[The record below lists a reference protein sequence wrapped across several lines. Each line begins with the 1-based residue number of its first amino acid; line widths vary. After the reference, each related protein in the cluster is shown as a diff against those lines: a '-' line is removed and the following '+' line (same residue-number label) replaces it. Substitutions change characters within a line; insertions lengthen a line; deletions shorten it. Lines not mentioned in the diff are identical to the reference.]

1 MDLELVANTIRVLTV
16 DAVQKANSGHPG
28 MPMGTAD
35 FAAVL
40 FLKHLKYFPQN
51 PDWPNRDRF
60 ILSPG
65 HGCMLLYSLL
75 HLAGYDLKIDELK
88 LFRQW
93 GSRTPGHPEHGLTP
107 GVETSTG
114 PLGQGCGNAAGMAL
128 AEAMLAER
136 FNTGAD
142 KIVDHYTYGICSDG
156 DLMEGVSH
164 EAFSLAGHLGLNKL
178 IFFYDCNHITIEG
191 STDLAYSDD
200 VRKRFEGYHWNVL
213 EIDGHDYAAIDQALT
228 HARQE
233 QSRPTL
239 IIGRTMIAK
248 GSPHMAGNA
257 EAHGAPLGIEEVKAT
272 KINLGFPGD
281 QEFIVPDEVRAIF
294 SARSEEMKNIY
305 QKWQN
310 NFENYRRN
318 NPDQAK
324 IWDDAHNLILPEKLE
339 KCLPVFDP
347 AKPVATRSAS
357 HKIIQALAK
366 AVPCLVGGSADLA
379 PSTRTIIDGAGDVG
393 PRAFAGRNFHFGI
406 REHAMGAILNG
417 IALHKGFRAYGAT
430 FFVFSDYFRPSIR
443 MACIMKL
450 PVIYVLT
457 HDSFYVGEDGPSH
470 EPVEH
475 TMALRLLPDMTVIR
489 PADPTE
495 TGAAW
500 IAALKNTGGPTAI
513 LLTRQN
519 VPVLDRAQLPPAAKL
534 EQGAYILWQSEKGRP
549 QFIIIATG
557 SEVDLALNA
566 ARALAKEEKEK
577 LRIRVVSMPSWELF
591 ERQPEKYRR
600 KVLPPSC
607 KMRLVIEAGR
617 TAGWEKYAGAK
628 GRIFG
633 LDHFGASAPYKVLAR
648 EYGFTTE
655 NIVRIVKEMT
665 NSMK

>member
-1 MDLELVANTIRVLTV
+1 MNLELAASTIRALTI

-40 FLKHLKYFPQN
+40 FLKHLKHFPKDAN
-51 PDWPNRDRF
+51 WPDRDRF
-60 ILSPG
+60 VLSPG
-65 HGCMLLYSLL
+65 HGCMLLYCLL
-75 HLAGYDLKIDELK
+75 HLAGYDLKLEELK

-93 GSRTPGHPEHGLTP
+93 GSRTPGHPEHGVTP

-128 AEAMLAER
+128 AEAMLAAR
-136 FNTGAD
+136 FNSAAG

-178 IFFYDCNHITIEG
+178 IMFYDCNRITIEG

-200 VRKRFEGYHWNVL
+200 VRKRFEGYRWNVL
-213 EIDGHDYAAIDQALT
+213 EVDGHNFDEIDRALSR
-228 HARQE
+228 ARQE
-233 QSRPTL
+233 QERPTI
-239 IIGRTMIAK
+239 IIGRTLIAK

-257 EAHGAPLGIEEVKAT
+257 EAHGAPLGPDEVKAT
-272 KINLGFPGD
+272 KANLGFAPD
-281 QEFIVPDEVRAIF
+281 SEFFVPDEVRADF
-294 SARSEEMKNIY
+294 ASRLAELEKIY
-305 QKWQN
+305 QKWQAD
-310 NFENYRRN
+310 FEAYRRN
-318 NPDQAK
+318 DAAK
-324 IWDDAHNLILPEKLE
+324 AQEWDEAHGLVLSPKLE
-339 KCLPVFDP
+339 KCLPAFDP

-357 HKIIQALAK
+357 HKIIQSLAK
-366 AVPCLVGGSADLA
+366 AVPYLVGGSADLA
-379 PSTRTIIDGAGDVG
+379 PSTRTIMDGAGDVG

-406 REHAMGAILNG
+406 REHAMGSILNG
-417 IALHKGFRAYGAT
+417 IALHKGFRAFGAT
-430 FFVFSDYFRPSIR
+430 FFVFADYFRPSIR

-475 TMALRLLPDMTVIR
+475 AMSLRLIPEMTVIR

-500 IAALKNTGGPTAI
+500 VAALKNTAGPTAI

-519 VPVLDRAQLPPAAKL
+519 VPVLDRAQLPPASKL
-534 EQGAYILWQSEKGRP
+534 EMGAYTLWQNEKGRP
-549 QFIIIATG
+549 KFIIIASG
-557 SEVDLALNA
+557 SEVQLALDA
-566 ARALAKEEKEK
+566 ARELAKDGLKV
-577 LRIRVVSMPSWELF
+577 RVVSMPSWELF

-600 KVLPPSC
+600 KILPPSC
-607 KMRLVIEAGR
+607 KMRLVVEAGR
-617 TAGWEKYAGAK
+617 SMGWEKYAGSK

-633 LDHFGASAPYKVLAR
+633 LDHFGASAPYKVLAK

-655 NIVRIVKEMT
+655 NIVRIVKEM
-665 NSMK
+665 MA

>member
-1 MDLELVANTIRVLTV
+1 MSLELVANTIRALTV

-40 FLKHLKYFPQN
+40 FLKYLRHFPED
-51 PDWPNRDRF
+51 PAWPNRDRF

-75 HLAGYDLKIDELK
+75 HLSGYDLKLDELK

-93 GSRTPGHPEHGLTP
+93 NSRTPGHPEHGLTP

-114 PLGQGCGNAAGMAL
+114 PLGQGCGNAVGMAI

-136 FNTGAD
+136 FNIGAD

-156 DLMEGVSH
+156 DLMEGISH

-178 IFFYDCNHITIEG
+178 IFFYDCNRITIEG

-213 EIDGHDYAAIDQALT
+213 EVDGHDYSAIDQALT
-228 HARQE
+228 QARQE
-233 QSRPTL
+233 QGKPTL

-257 EAHGAPLGIEEVKAT
+257 EAHGAPLGMEEVKAT
-272 KINLGFPGD
+272 KINLGFAGD
-281 QEFIVPDEVRAIF
+281 QEFFVPGEVRADF
-294 SARSEEMKNIY
+294 SARLEEMKNIY
-305 QKWQN
+305 RKWQN
-310 NFENYRRN
+310 DFENFRRN
-318 NPDQAK
+318 NPEKAK
-324 IWDDAHNLILPEKLE
+324 IWDDAHNLTLPEKLE

-357 HKIIQALAK
+357 HKIIQSLAK
-366 AVPCLVGGSADLA
+366 AVPYLVGGSADLA

-393 PRAFAGRNFHFGI
+393 PRSFAGRNFHFGI

-430 FFVFSDYFRPSIR
+430 FFVFADYFRPSIR

-475 TMALRLLPDMTVIR
+475 IMSLRLLPGMTVIR

-500 IAALKNTGGPTAI
+500 IAALKNMNGPTAI

-519 VPVLDRAQLPPAAKL
+519 MPVLDRAQFPPAAKL
-534 EQGAYILWQSEKGRP
+534 EQGAYILWQSEKGKP

-557 SEVDLALNA
+557 SEVELALNA
-566 ARALAKEEKEK
+566 ARELAKEGMK
-577 LRIRVVSMPSWELF
+577 IRVVSMPSWELF

-607 KMRLVIEAGR
+607 KIRLVIEAGR

-633 LDHFGASAPYKVLAR
+633 LDHFGASAPYKVLAK

-655 NIVRIVKEMT
+655 NIINIVREMVAG
-665 NSMK
+665 KK

>member
-1 MDLELVANTIRVLTV
+1 MNLELVANTIRALTV

-40 FLKHLKYFPQN
+40 FLKHLKHFPKDTAW
-51 PDWPNRDRF
+51 PDRDRF
-60 ILSPG
+60 VLSPG

-75 HLAGYDLKIDELK
+75 HLSGYDLALDELK

-93 GSRTPGHPEHGLTP
+93 NSRTPGHPEHGMTP

-114 PLGQGCGNAAGMAL
+114 PLGQGCGNAVGMAV
-128 AEAMLAER
+128 AEAMLAAR
-136 FNTGAD
+136 FNGGTD

-178 IFFYDCNHITIEG
+178 IFFYDCNRITIEG
-191 STDLAYSDD
+191 STDLSYSDD
-200 VRKRFEGYHWNVL
+200 VRKRFEGYNWNVL
-213 EIDGHDYAAIDQALT
+213 EVDGHDYAAIDQAL
-228 HARQE
+228 AQAKQE
-233 QSRPTL
+233 QGKPTM
-239 IIGRTMIAK
+239 IIGRTIIAR
-248 GSPHMAGNA
+248 GSPHMAGNS
-257 EAHGAPLGIEEVKAT
+257 EAHGAPLGPDEVKAT
-272 KINLGFPGD
+272 KINLGFAGD
-281 QEFIVPDEVRAIF
+281 REFFVPDEVRAVF
-294 SARSEEMKNIY
+294 AARLEEMQAIY
-305 QKWQN
+305 RKWQD
-310 NFENYRRN
+310 NFENYRRS
-318 NPDQAK
+318 NPEKAK
-324 IWDDAHNLILPEKLE
+324 EWDNAHNLALPDKIE
-339 KCLPVFDP
+339 KCLPAFDP
-347 AKPVATRSAS
+347 AKPVATRSAG
-357 HKIIQALAK
+357 HKIIQGLAK
-366 AVPCLVGGSADLA
+366 VLPYLVGGSADLA
-379 PSTRTIIDGAGDVG
+379 PSTRTIIDGGGDIG
-393 PRAFAGRNFHFGI
+393 KKAFAGRNFHFGI

-430 FFVFSDYFRPSIR
+430 FFVFADYFRPSIR

-470 EPVEH
+470 EPIEH
-475 TMALRLLPDMTVIR
+475 IMALRLIPEMTVIR

-500 IAALKNTGGPTAI
+500 IAALKNTSGPTAI

-519 VPVLDRAQLPPAAKL
+519 LSVLDRTQFPPASRL
-534 EQGAYILWQSEKGRP
+534 ELGAYTLWQNEKGRP
-549 QFIIIATG
+549 HFIIIATG
-557 SEVDLALNA
+557 SEVELALNA
-566 ARALAKEEKEK
+566 ARELVKDNKDK

-600 KVLPPSC
+600 KILPPSC

-617 TAGWEKYAGAK
+617 SAGWEKYAGPK

-633 LDHFGASAPYKVLAR
+633 LDHFGASAPYKVLAK

-655 NIVRIVKEMT
+655 NIVRIIREMLAV
-665 NSMK
+665 

>member
-1 MDLELVANTIRVLTV
+1 MNLELVANTIRALTV

-40 FLKHLKYFPQN
+40 FLKYLRHFPKD
-51 PDWPNRDRF
+51 PAWPNRDRF

-65 HGCMLLYSLL
+65 HGCMLLYGLL
-75 HLAGYDLKIDELK
+75 HLSGYDLALDELK

-93 GSRTPGHPEHGLTP
+93 NSKTPGHPEHGLTP

-114 PLGQGCGNAAGMAL
+114 PLGQGCGNAVGMAI

-136 FNTGAD
+136 FNSGAD

-156 DLMEGVSH
+156 DLMEGISH

-213 EIDGHDYAAIDQALT
+213 EVDGHDYAAIDQALT
-228 HARQE
+228 QARQE
-233 QSRPTL
+233 KGRPTM
-239 IIGRTMIAK
+239 IIGHTKIAK

-257 EAHGAPLGIEEVKAT
+257 EAHGAPLGADEVKAT
-272 KINLGFPGD
+272 KINLGFAGD
-281 QEFIVPDEVRAIF
+281 QDFVVPDEVRAAF
-294 SARSEEMKNIY
+294 AARLEEMKNIHR
-305 QKWQN
+305 KWQDD
-310 NFENYRRN
+310 FENYRRN
-318 NPDQAK
+318 NPGQAK
-324 IWDDAHNLILPEKLE
+324 TWDDAHDLKLPEKIE

-357 HKIIQALAK
+357 HKIIQSLAK
-366 AVPCLVGGSADLA
+366 ALPYLVGGSADLA
-379 PSTRTIIDGAGDVG
+379 PSTRTIIDGGGDIG
-393 PRAFAGRNFHFGI
+393 KNAFAGRNFHFGI

-475 TMALRLLPDMTVIR
+475 TMALRLLPGMTVIR

-500 IAALKNTGGPTAI
+500 VAALKNTNGPTAL

-519 VPVLDRAQLPPAAKL
+519 VPVLDRAQLPAASKL
-534 EQGAYILWQSEKGRP
+534 EQGAYILWQNEKGRP
-549 QFIIIATG
+549 HFIIIATG
-557 SEVDLALNA
+557 SEVQLALDA
-566 ARALAKEEKEK
+566 ARELVKEK
-577 LRIRVVSMPSWELF
+577 NDSLRIRVVSMPSWELF

-600 KVLPPSC
+600 KVLPPAC

-633 LDHFGASAPYKVLAR
+633 LDHFGSSAPYKVLAK

-655 NIVRIVKEMT
+655 NIVRIVKEML
-665 NSMK
+665 SA

>member
-1 MDLELVANTIRVLTV
+1 MNLELVANTIRALTV

-40 FLKHLKYFPQN
+40 FLKYLKHYPKDT
-51 PDWPNRDRF
+51 DWPDRDRF
-60 ILSPG
+60 VLSPG
-65 HGCMLLYSLL
+65 HGCMLLYCLL
-75 HLAGYDLKIDELK
+75 HLSGYDLALDELK

-114 PLGQGCGNAAGMAL
+114 PLGQGCGNAVGMAI
-128 AEAMLAER
+128 AEAMLAQR
-136 FNTGAD
+136 FNTAAE

-164 EAFSLAGHLGLNKL
+164 ESFSLAGHLGLNKL
-178 IFFYDCNHITIEG
+178 IFFYDSNHITIEG

-213 EIDGHDYAAIDQALT
+213 EVDGHDYAAIDQALT
-228 HARQE
+228 QARQE

-239 IIGRTMIAK
+239 IIGHTMIAK

-257 EAHGAPLGIEEVKAT
+257 EAHGAPLGVDEVKAT
-272 KINLGFPGD
+272 KINLGFPAD
-281 QEFIVPDEVRAIF
+281 QEFVVPDEVRAIF
-294 SARSEEMKNIY
+294 AARLEEMKNIH

-310 NFENYRRN
+310 DFENYRKN
-318 NPDQAK
+318 NADKAKLWDEAYHLAVPD
-324 IWDDAHNLILPEKLE
+324 KLE

-357 HKIIQALAK
+357 HKIIQGLAK
-366 AVPCLVGGSADLA
+366 AVPYLVGGSADLS
-379 PSTRTIIDGAGDVG
+379 PSTRTIIDGGGDIG
-393 PRAFAGRNFHFGI
+393 PHAFAGRNFHFGI

-417 IALHKGFRAYGAT
+417 MALHKGFRVYGAT

-475 TMALRLLPDMTVIR
+475 AMALRLLPEMTVIR

-500 IAALKNTGGPTAI
+500 IAALKNTTGPTAI

-519 VPVLDRAQLPPAAKL
+519 VPVLDRAQLAPASKL
-534 EQGAYILWQSEKGRP
+534 EQGAYILWQSAKGRP
-549 QFIIIATG
+549 QFIVIATG
-557 SEVDLALNA
+557 SEVQLALDA
-566 ARALAKEEKEK
+566 ARELAKEN
-577 LRIRVVSMPSWELF
+577 LMIRVVSMPSWELF
-591 ERQPEKYRR
+591 ERQPDKYKR

-607 KMRLVIEAGR
+607 KQRLVIEAGR
-617 TAGWEKYAGAK
+617 TFGWEKYAGAK

-633 LDHFGASAPYKVLAR
+633 LDHFGASAPYKVLAK

-655 NIVRIVKEMT
+655 NIVRIVREMVAG
-665 NSMK
+665 KK

>member
-1 MDLELVANTIRVLTV
+1 MNLELVANTIRVLAV

-40 FLKHLKYFPQN
+40 FLKHLKHYPRDT
-51 PDWPNRDRF
+51 DWPDRDRF

-75 HLAGYDLKIDELK
+75 HLSGYDLAMDELK

-114 PLGQGCGNAAGMAL
+114 PLGQGCGNAVGMAL

-136 FNTGAD
+136 FNTGAE

-164 EAFSLAGHLGLNKL
+164 EAFSLAGHLGLHKL

-213 EIDGHDYAAIDQALT
+213 EVDGHDYAAIDQALT
-228 HARQE
+228 QARQE
-233 QSRPTL
+233 QNRPTI

-281 QEFIVPDEVRAIF
+281 QEFAVPDEVRAVF
-294 SARSEEMKNIY
+294 SARLEELKNIY

-310 NFENYRRN
+310 DFENYRRA
-318 NPDQAK
+318 NPEKAK
-324 IWDDAHNLILPEKLE
+324 LWDDSHGLVVPEKLE
-339 KCLPVFDP
+339 KCLPVFE
-347 AKPVATRSAS
+347 ASKPVATRSAS
-357 HKIIQALAK
+357 HKIIQNLAK
-366 AVPCLVGGSADLA
+366 AVPYLVGGSADLA
-379 PSTRTIIDGAGDVG
+379 PSTRTIIDGGGDIG
-393 PRAFAGRNFHFGI
+393 KNAFAGRNFHFGI
-406 REHAMGAILNG
+406 REHGMGAILNG
-417 IALHKGFRAYGAT
+417 LALHKGFRVYGAT

-457 HDSFYVGEDGPSH
+457 HDSFYVGEDGPTH
-470 EPVEH
+470 EPIEH
-475 TMALRLLPDMTVIR
+475 AMALRLLPDMTVIR

-500 IAALKNTGGPTAI
+500 IAALKNTTGPTAL

-519 VPVLDRAQLPPAAKL
+519 VPVLDRAQLPPADKL
-534 EQGAYILWQSEKGRP
+534 EQGAYVLWQSEKGRP

-557 SEVDLALNA
+557 SEVQLALDA
-566 ARALAKEEKEK
+566 ARELAKEKKEN

-617 TAGWEKYAGAK
+617 TAGWEKYSGAR

-633 LDHFGASAPYKVLAR
+633 LDHFGASAPYKVLAK

-655 NIVRIVKEMT
+655 NIVRIVREMT
-665 NSMK
+665 NSIK

>member
-1 MDLELVANTIRVLTV
+1 MNLELVANTIRVLTV
-16 DAVQKANSGHPG
+16 DGVQKANSGHPG

-40 FLKHLKYFPQN
+40 FLKHLKHYPKDTAW
-51 PDWPNRDRF
+51 PDRDRF
-60 ILSPG
+60 VLSPG
-65 HGCMLLYSLL
+65 HGCMLLYCLL
-75 HLAGYDLKIDELK
+75 HLSGYDLALDELK

-93 GSRTPGHPEHGLTP
+93 NSKTPGHPEHGVTP

-114 PLGQGCGNAAGMAL
+114 PLGQGCGNAVGMAL
-128 AEAMLAER
+128 AEAMMAER
-136 FNTGAD
+136 FNTGAE

-156 DLMEGVSH
+156 DLMEGLSH

-178 IFFYDCNHITIEG
+178 IFFYDCNRITIEG

-200 VRKRFEGYHWNVL
+200 VRKRFEGYHWNVI
-213 EIDGHDYAAIDQALT
+213 EVDGHDYEAIDRALT
-228 HARQE
+228 QARQE
-233 QSRPTL
+233 QSRPTM

-248 GSPHMAGNA
+248 GSPHMAGSA
-257 EAHGAPLGIEEVKAT
+257 DSHGAPLGPDEVKAT

-281 QEFIVPDEVRAIF
+281 SEFFVPDEVRAVF
-294 SARSEEMKNIY
+294 SARLEELDKIY
-305 QKWQN
+305 RKWQDD
-310 NFENYRRN
+310 FENYRRN
-318 NPDQAK
+318 NADKAK
-324 IWDDAHNLILPEKLE
+324 EWDDAHSLALGPKLE
-339 KCLPVFDP
+339 KSLPVFDP

-357 HKIIQALAK
+357 YKIIQELAK
-366 AVPCLVGGSADLA
+366 AVPYLVGGSADLA
-379 PSTRTIIDGAGDVG
+379 PSTRTIIDGAGDIG
-393 PRAFAGRNFHFGI
+393 PRAFAGRNFHFGV
-406 REHAMGAILNG
+406 REHAMGSILNG

-430 FFVFSDYFRPSIR
+430 FFVFADYFRPSIR

-475 TMALRLLPDMTVIR
+475 TMSLRVLPGMTVIR

-519 VPVLDRAQLPPAAKL
+519 MPVLDRAQFPPASRL
-534 EQGAYILWQSEKGRP
+534 EQGAYILWQSAKGKP

-557 SEVDLALNA
+557 SEVQLALDA
-566 ARALAKEEKEK
+566 ARELAKEGT
-577 LRIRVVSMPSWELF
+577 RIRVVSMPSWELF
-591 ERQPEKYRR
+591 ERQPDKYRR

-607 KMRLVIEAGR
+607 KMRLVIEAGCSM
-617 TAGWEKYAGAK
+617 GWEKYAGPK
-628 GRIFG
+628 GRIFS
-633 LDHFGASAPYKVLAR
+633 LDHFGASAPYKVLEK

-655 NIVRIVKEMT
+655 NIVRIVKEM
-665 NSMK
+665 MA

>member
-1 MDLELVANTIRVLTV
+1 MNLELVANTIRVLTV
-16 DAVQKANSGHPG
+16 DGVQKANSGHPG

-40 FLKHLKYFPQN
+40 FLKHLKHYPKDAAW
-51 PDWPNRDRF
+51 PDRDRF
-60 ILSPG
+60 VLSPG
-65 HGCMLLYSLL
+65 HGCMLLYCLL
-75 HLAGYDLKIDELK
+75 HLSGYDLALDELK

-93 GSRTPGHPEHGLTP
+93 NSKTPGHPEHGVTP

-114 PLGQGCGNAAGMAL
+114 PLGQGCGNAVGMAL
-128 AEAMLAER
+128 AEAMMAER
-136 FNTGAD
+136 FNTGAE

-156 DLMEGVSH
+156 DLMEGLSH

-178 IFFYDCNHITIEG
+178 IFFYDCNRITIEG

-200 VRKRFEGYHWNVL
+200 VRKRFEGYHWNVI
-213 EIDGHDYAAIDQALT
+213 EVDGHDYEAIDRALT
-228 HARQE
+228 QARQE
-233 QSRPTL
+233 QSRPTM

-248 GSPHMAGNA
+248 GSPHMAGSA
-257 EAHGAPLGIEEVKAT
+257 DSHGAPLGPDEVKAT

-281 QEFIVPDEVRAIF
+281 SEFFVPDEVRAVF
-294 SARSEEMKNIY
+294 STRLEELDKIY
-305 QKWQN
+305 RKWQDD
-310 NFENYRRN
+310 FENYRRN
-318 NPDQAK
+318 NADKAK
-324 IWDDAHNLILPEKLE
+324 EWDDAHSLALGPKLE
-339 KCLPVFDP
+339 KSLPVFDP

-357 HKIIQALAK
+357 YKIIQELAK
-366 AVPCLVGGSADLA
+366 AVPYLVGGSADLA
-379 PSTRTIIDGAGDVG
+379 PSTRTIIDGAGDIG
-393 PRAFAGRNFHFGI
+393 PRAFAGRNLHFGV
-406 REHAMGAILNG
+406 REHAMGSILNG

-430 FFVFSDYFRPSIR
+430 FFVFADYFRPSIR

-475 TMALRLLPDMTVIR
+475 TMSLRVLPGMTVIR

-519 VPVLDRAQLPPAAKL
+519 MPVLDRAQFPPASRL
-534 EQGAYILWQSEKGRP
+534 EQGAYILWQSAKGKP

-557 SEVDLALNA
+557 SEVQLALDA
-566 ARALAKEEKEK
+566 ARELAKEGT
-577 LRIRVVSMPSWELF
+577 RIRVVSMPSWELF
-591 ERQPEKYRR
+591 ERQPDKYRR

-607 KMRLVIEAGR
+607 KMRLVIEAGCSM
-617 TAGWEKYAGAK
+617 GWEKYAGPK
-628 GRIFG
+628 GRIFS
-633 LDHFGASAPYKVLAR
+633 LDHFGASAPYKVLEK

-655 NIVRIVKEMT
+655 NIVRIVKEM
-665 NSMK
+665 MA